1 MFLRTAIDEIFV
13 LRRGRVHLLYVNR
26 SSNNTGAMPHISID
40 LRQLQILVRRSC
52 TSRELS
58 WHTHFVSPL
67 LQIHEPSTSST
78 GKDTVVRFSHQL
90 HITLLFLNSPITF
103 LRFSFTFGL
112 LFEETP
118 KDSED
123 RPFRRVS
130 SFPVSSVMDSILPFW
145 EYVGATE
152 LALEPSCREFGRS
165 VDDFTLFRKDDDKG
179 GKVGKYPGKLALH
192 FYL

>member
-40 LRQLQILVRRSC
+40 LRQLQTLVRRSC

-90 HITLLFLNSPITF
+90 HIALLFLNLPGLSHHF
-103 LRFSFTFGL
+103 LAVFIQL
-112 LFEETP
+112 LVAF
-118 KDSED
+118 
-123 RPFRRVS
+123 
-130 SFPVSSVMDSILPFW
+130 
-145 EYVGATE
+145 
-152 LALEPSCREFGRS
+152 
-165 VDDFTLFRKDDDKG
+165 
-179 GKVGKYPGKLALH
+179 
-192 FYL
+192 